1 LGVSEGARQTVDA
14 TMNTLETPQVQKL
27 RERAAEL
34 DAAIKTAGMDI
45 EIAQRAYVWLV
56 RSIRSVLVSV
66 QSSEM
71 IDPVD

>member
-1 LGVSEGARQTVDA
+1 
-14 TMNTLETPQVQKL
+14 
-27 RERAAEL
+27 
-34 DAAIKTAGMDI
+34 MDI
-45 EIAQRAYVWLV
+45 EIAQRACVWLV